1 MCFFSWITAFHR
13 ELHQLLD
20 LMDLTL
26 TQGLRQSQ
34 RKILKRFDS
43 VGLLI
48 TAAKYAGP
56 VDFIEEGTQA
66 VSKDQNIKKT

>member
-1 MCFFSWITAFHR
+1 
-13 ELHQLLD
+13 
-20 LMDLTL
+20 MDLTL